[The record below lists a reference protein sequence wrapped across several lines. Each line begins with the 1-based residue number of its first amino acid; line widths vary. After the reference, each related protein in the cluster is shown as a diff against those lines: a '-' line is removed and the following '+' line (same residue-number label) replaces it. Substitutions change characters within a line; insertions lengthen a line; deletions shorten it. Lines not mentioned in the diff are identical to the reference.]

1 MFAARSR
8 FFCLLGALG
17 LLAGGCA
24 TGHSPRQA
32 ARDPAHLNQR
42 AEAYAHYASG
52 LIHDQ
57 RNELALADRDFALA
71 AAADPDNE
79 TLAVDLARRLLQRRQ
94 PDHAVNPSRS
104 ARLPA
109 TGMAEAAVELLSR
122 SAARPHATGFI
133 YGWLGFALDQAG
145 KTDAAVAAF
154 QTASKRSPQLFLAY
168 HGLARIELE
177 RKQPAEALKVIDAAM
192 RQPKADADFLVSLA
206 QFLIASARSKDLPD
220 TETKPRV
227 RTLLQR
233 CAKLAPTDPSLLQ
246 KMADSYRAIGEL
258 VSATE
263 LYQNLLQNL
272 LDHQSN
278 ANPAA
283 TMALH
288 EQLFQLYTL
297 SGQPGKAE
305 AQLREIRNANPANP
319 LVHYLLGSV
328 ALDERRYA
336 DAMTSFEQALLLAPD
351 ARELEPAYYKLAAAQ
366 ISLHQPQAALDTL
379 TRARARFRPNFF
391 LEFYTGVA
399 QAEAAEYG
407 EALKSYTS
415 AELLAKASEPSSLTE
430 TFYYQ
435 LGVAQE
441 RSGSFED
448 AERTFRKCLQ
458 MAPEDAETLNYL
470 GYSWA
475 DRGVNLEEARALIEK
490 AVKLKPEEPAYLD
503 SLAWVLY
510 KLKQPQAALVPMEK
524 AVRLSNKTPDATLFD
539 HLGDIRAASGD
550 AAGAREAW
558 RKALELEPSDA
569 LRRKLEVAPATDKP

>member
-1 MFAARSR
+1 MSAVRHR
-8 FFCLLGALG
+8 LLCLLGAIG

-24 TGHSPRQA
+24 TDHSPRQA
-32 ARDPAHLNQR
+32 ARDPARLSQR
-42 AEAYAHYASG
+42 ADAYAHYASG

-57 RNELALADRDFALA
+57 RNEAALADRDFALA

-79 TLAVDLARRLLQRRQ
+79 TLAVDLGRRLLQRRQ
-94 PDHAVNPSRS
+94 PEP
-104 ARLPA
+104 
-109 TGMAEAAVELLSR
+109 AVELLSR
-122 SAARPHATGFI
+122 SAARPRATGFV

-145 KTDAAVAAF
+145 NTDAAVAAF

-168 HGLARIELE
+168 HGLARIALD

-192 RQPKADADFLVSLA
+192 RQPKADAEFLVGLA
-206 QFLIASARSKDLPD
+206 QFLIASAQSKALPD

-227 RTLLQR
+227 HALLQR

-246 KMADSYRAIGEL
+246 KMADCYRAIGEL

-263 LYQNLLQNL
+263 LYQNLL
-272 LDHQSN
+272 DHQSN
-278 ANPAA
+278 ADPAA

-305 AQLREIRNANPANP
+305 VQLREIRNANPANP

-336 DAMTSFEQALLLAPD
+336 DAVTSFEQALLLAPD

-379 TRARARFRPNFF
+379 TRARTRFRPNFF

-430 TFYYQ
+430 AFYYQ

-441 RSGSFED
+441 RSGSFQD

-458 MAPEDAETLNYL
+458 MAPEDAEALNYL

-510 KLKQPQAALVPMEK
+510 RLKQPQAALVPMEK
-524 AVRLSNKTPDATLFD
+524 AVRLSEKTPDATLFD

-569 LRRKLEVAPATDKP
+569 LRRKLEVAPATGKP